1 LPVEIRALGP
11 DDVDRLLAAEG
22 LFDDPPRPDWA
33 RKFLDSD
40 DHHILIAYVDDEEPA
55 GFISGVETTHPDKG
69 TEMFL
74 YELAVD
80 EPHRRH
86 GIGRALVE
94 ELGRLAVS
102 RGCYGMWV
110 ATEPE
115 NEAAQ
120 STCRSSGSDQGEE
133 FVVLSWELAA
143 DTGPAR
149 V

>member
-74 YELAVD
+74 YELGVA
-80 EPHRRH
+80 EAHRGR
-86 GIGRALVE
+86 GIGRSLVE
-94 ELGRLAVS
+94 QLARLASTGGVT
-102 RGCYGMWV
+102 GCG
-110 ATEPE
+110 
-115 NEAAQ
+115 
-120 STCRSSGSDQGEE
+120 SSPSGRMN
-133 FVVLSWELAA
+133 L
-143 DTGPAR
+143 R
-149 V
+149 